1 MGDYTAQG
9 QFFDEGKKE
18 VDPILPTNPVTIRSF
33 LVVVIKRG
41 EKCLISSFL
50 PRPKCNP

>member
-41 EKCLISSFL
+41 EKMSYFL
-50 PRPKCNP
+50 FPSPTQM